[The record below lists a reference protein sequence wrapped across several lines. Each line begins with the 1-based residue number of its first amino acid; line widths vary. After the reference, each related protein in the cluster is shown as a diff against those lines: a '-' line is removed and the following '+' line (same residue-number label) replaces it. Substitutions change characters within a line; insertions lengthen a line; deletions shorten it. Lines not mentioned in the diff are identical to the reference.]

1 MNPSER
7 QKPLNGEDAF
17 GAGYESWA
25 DGEDGEFLAEEDGDL
40 REELAASDH
49 RGGFGE
55 FGGES
60 QGFIERTFRE
70 KIVLVGVTLPSAAP
84 EETDASLDELQRLV
98 NTAGADAV
106 ARVTQRRPAPD
117 PGTFVGKGKVA
128 EIREIAEEHDADTV
142 VFDDELSPAQQ
153 ATLEKMLGRTAIDRT
168 AVILDIF
175 AQNAASVEGKTQV
188 EFAQLRYLLPR
199 LRGMGIRLSQ
209 QAGGIGTRG
218 PGETKLEVDRRRL
231 ERRMH
236 HLERQLE
243 EIRRRRATQAKQRR
257 RSPLQKIAIVG
268 YTNAGKSTL
277 LNQLCGADALVR
289 NRLFAT
295 LDATTR
301 RLTLPGGESV
311 LVADTVG
318 FIRKLPHNLVEAFSS
333 TLSVV
338 TDADLLLHVVDST
351 AADPEQQIEAVR
363 DVLAEIGAGDQP
375 ELLVWN
381 KCDRLEAGNRQGSA
395 GTALL
400 GESLLGKSQ
409 PSECAS
415 GKSMSSKS
423 LPSKP
428 LPSNFLSNQSAVQIS
443 AATGA
448 GMEELMNAI
457 SSHLWSQ
464 YRLAELL
471 VPHSRGDIMASIH
484 RAGQVLEERVEE
496 SGIRYQVRLDEASA
510 RKLAQFAT

>member
-1 MNPSER
+1 MNPSDR
-7 QKPLNGEDAF
+7 HVSNNGDEVL
-17 GAGYESWA
+17 GGGNESWA
-25 DGEDGEFLAEEDGDL
+25 DGEFIEDAEGDFRKEAVGEQAG
-40 REELAASDH
+40 ADH

-70 KIVLVGVTLPSAAP
+70 KIVLAGVTLPPALP
-84 EETDASLDELQRLV
+84 EDTDASLDELERLV
-98 NTAGADAV
+98 NTAGADAA
-106 ARVTQRRPAPD
+106 ARVTQRRLAPD

-128 EIREIAEEHDADTV
+128 EIREVAEEHDADTV

-175 AQNAASVEGKTQV
+175 AQNASSVEGKTQV

-243 EIRRRRATQAKQRR
+243 EIRRRRATQAKQRQ

-277 LNQLCGADALVR
+277 LNQLCGADTLVR

-363 DVLAEIGAGDQP
+363 DVLAEIGAGDHP

-381 KCDRLEAGNRQGSA
+381 KCDRLGDQN
-395 GTALL
+395 
-400 GESLLGKSQ
+400 GEVRELSRS
-409 PSECAS
+409 AS
-415 GKSMSSKS
+415 G
-423 LPSKP
+423 
-428 LPSNFLSNQSAVQIS
+428 SNYAAGRNYAVGNTSAVRIS
-443 AATGA
+443 AAKGEGIDA
-448 GMEELMNAI
+448 LLNEIGEQ
-457 SSHLWSQ
+457 LWS
-464 YRLAELL
+464 RHSVRELW
-471 VPHSRGDIMASIH
+471 VPHSRGDVMASVY
-484 RAGQVLEERVEE
+484 RSGQVLEELVEE
-496 SGIRYQVRLDEASA
+496 EGIRYRVRLDEASA
-510 RKLAQFAT
+510 RKLALFAT

>member
-1 MNPSER
+1 MSSDSAADSRDISEV
-7 QKPLNGEDAF
+7 EHD
-17 GAGYESWA
+17 
-25 DGEDGEFLAEEDGDL
+25 LAT
-40 REELAASDH
+40 SDH

-70 KIVLVGVTLPSAAP
+70 KIVLVGVTLPTATS
-84 EETDASLDELQRLV
+84 EETDTSLDELERLV

-106 ARVTQRRPAPD
+106 ARVTQRRPSPD

-128 EIREIAEEHDADTV
+128 EIREVAETYDADTV

-175 AQNAASVEGKTQV
+175 AQNAASLEGKTQV

-243 EIRRRRATQAKQRR
+243 EIRRRRATQAKQRL
-257 RSPLQKIAIVG
+257 RSPLRKVAIVG

-277 LNQLCGADALVR
+277 LNRLCGADTLVG

-338 TDADLLLHVVDST
+338 TDADLLIHVVDST
-351 AADPEQQIEAVR
+351 AANPEEQIEAVR

-381 KCDRLEAGNRQGSA
+381 KCDRLGSNNEGEQNRGGRNEEGQ
-395 GTALL
+395 T
-400 GESLLGKSQ
+400 
-409 PSECAS
+409 
-415 GKSMSSKS
+415 
-423 LPSKP
+423 
-428 LPSNFLSNQSAVQIS
+428 VRIS
-443 AATGA
+443 AAKGEGIDTLLNEIG
-448 GMEELMNAI
+448 EQ
-457 SSHLWSQ
+457 LWSQ
-464 YRLAELL
+464 YLVQELW
-471 VPHSRGDIMASIH
+471 VPHERGDVMASVY
-484 RAGQVLEERVEE
+484 RSGQVLEELVEE
-496 SGIRYQVRLDEASA
+496 KGIRYRVRLDEASV
-510 RKLAQFAT
+510 RRLSEFAV